1 MAERDIMEQRILII
15 EDEER
20 IQTLLKTYL
29 EADGYQVDLASD
41 GLEGMKQFQK
51 GSYQLILLDVMM
63 PQIDGYAVLEMI
75 RQTSNIPV
83 MMITA
88 MEKDEDQMKAFD
100 LQVDDYI
107 IKPFTMELVLR
118 RIGAI
123 LRRVKPQTEIGE
135 ATVEDT
141 RLQYGSL
148 SLDKRKCKVFI
159 FDKPI
164 VTTKKEFEL
173 LTLLLENPEQ
183 VFTREILLDKIWGY
197 DFYGNPK
204 IVNTHI
210 QNLRKKLGGRYIE
223 AVRGIGYTLC
233 KEDQD

>member
-1 MAERDIMEQRILII
+1 MEQKILIV
-15 EDEER
+15 EDEDS

-29 EADGYQVDLASD
+29 EAEGYQVDVASD
-41 GLEGMKQFQK
+41 GLDGMKLFQN
-51 GSYQLILLDVMM
+51 GDYQLILLDVMM
-63 PQIDGYAVLEMI
+63 PQIDGYMVLEMI
-75 RQTSNIPV
+75 RQTSEVPV

-100 LQVDDYI
+100 LQADDYI

-118 RIGAI
+118 RINAVLRRTKGRANKTDNEEEI
-123 LRRVKPQTEIGE
+123 LR
-135 ATVEDT
+135 
-141 RLQYGSL
+141 YGGL
-148 SLDKRKCKVFI
+148 RLDKGKCRAFI
-159 FDKPI
+159 SDKAI
-164 VTTKKEFEL
+164 ATTKKEFEL

-233 KEDQD
+233 KEDK

>member
-1 MAERDIMEQRILII
+1 MNRGDIMEQQILIM

-29 EADGYQVDLASD
+29 EAEGYQVDVAND
-41 GLEGMKQFQK
+41 GLEGMKRFQS
-51 GSYQLILLDVMM
+51 GNYQLILLDVMM
-63 PQIDGYAVLEMI
+63 PQIDGYMVLEMI

-100 LQVDDYI
+100 LQADDYI

-118 RIGAI
+118 RIGAVLRRTKTHIAVEDAKIEENI
-123 LRRVKPQTEIGE
+123 LRYGE
-135 ATVEDT
+135 LHLDT
-141 RLQYGSL
+141 
-148 SLDKRKCKVFI
+148 KRCKVFI
-159 FDKPI
+159 SAKVI
-164 VTTKKEFEL
+164 ATTKKEFEL
-173 LTLLLENPEQ
+173 LTLLLQNPEQ

-233 KEDQD
+233 KEDKE

>member
-1 MAERDIMEQRILII
+1 MLNILVI
-15 EDEER
+15 EDEES

-29 EADGYQVDLASD
+29 EADGYCVDVASN
-41 GLEGMKQFQK
+41 GLEGMNHFQK
-51 GSYQLILLDVMM
+51 GDYQLILLDVMM
-63 PQIDGYAVLEMI
+63 PQIDGYMVLEMI
-75 RQTSNIPV
+75 RQTSDIPV

-100 LQVDDYI
+100 LQADDYI
-107 IKPFTMELVLR
+107 IKPFTMDLVLR
-118 RIGAI
+118 RISAV
-123 LRRVKPQTEIGE
+123 LRRSKAHTQMVNSKKEI
-135 ATVEDT
+135 
-141 RLQYGSL
+141 LQYGSL
-148 SLDKRKCKVFI
+148 CLDKGKCKVSI
-159 FDKPI
+159 SDKTI
-164 VTTKKEFEL
+164 GTTKKEFEL

-233 KEDQD
+233 KEDQ